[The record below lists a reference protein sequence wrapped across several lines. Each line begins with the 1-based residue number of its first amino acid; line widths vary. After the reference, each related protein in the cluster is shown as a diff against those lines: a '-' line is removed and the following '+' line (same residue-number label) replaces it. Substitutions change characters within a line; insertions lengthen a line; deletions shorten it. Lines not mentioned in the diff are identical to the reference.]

1 MIFFFFVLFFKSA
14 CKVAFYD
21 LINYTFIPVKLCTW
35 RLSYIKI
42 IPISEVN
49 LLAHLNWFSFFP
61 PFISFLGLYLYIFHQ
76 NWGGENPIKLWRGTV
91 PLVFLLSCW
100 NWVYKECE
108 KSLRSC
114 TVRLFTKWTMPH
126 LRFSDCP
133 RKYASG
139 SQFDSF
145 CLSRVCKSPSWSRA
159 VFCFGSWCLIQK
171 IVSFFFFKFSLP
183 KVVHVQTRIWF
194 DGSCCWKSLLVHFS
208 SRNSVM

>member
-1 MIFFFFVLFFKSA
+1 MAIKWENTLDILSLRQRVFKPQVILRLLWFFFLSKSV

-49 LLAHLNWFSFFP
+49 LLAHLNWFSFFFSLHIFP
-61 PFISFLGLYLYIFHQ
+61 WPLFIHFLFIYF
-76 NWGGENPIKLWRGTV
+76 PSKLGRGKPHKIVVRNCTISL
-91 PLVFLLSCW
+91 PSQLL
-100 NWVYKECE
+100 KL
-108 KSLRSC
+108 SLQGMWKQPVRSC

-145 CLSRVCKSPSWSRA
+145 CTSGVCKCPSWSRA
-159 VFCFGSWCLIQK
+159 VFASG
-171 IVSFFFFKFSLP
+171 VD
-183 KVVHVQTRIWF
+183 V
-194 DGSCCWKSLLVHFS
+194 
-208 SRNSVM
+208 